1 MRLRWL
7 LSAMVVIA
15 VLVPAMMITAAR
27 IVGPDGGRWV
37 RLVSFTPYALLLY
50 GVALLLLIV
59 AVVAGHGFRRAI
71 AGTLAVLVL
80 PLVAVHLWWASP
92 AYVGQP
98 AASANHG
105 KTFTVLAS
113 NLYLGEADPVEL
125 GRLAKRTG
133 AEILVLTEITPAA
146 LEALREAGL
155 TDAYPHAG
163 GAPAEGGAG
172 TMVLARHE
180 LTDVAPLDTTFGGL
194 AVTVSVPGESIRLI
208 AVHAHPPSDDA
219 TAWRSDHAVIR
230 RAAAASAGPTVVAGD
245 FNATMDHEQMRE
257 LDGRGLADAA
267 EQANSG
273 WQPTFPDP
281 PLIAVDHVLL
291 TADFVATHTDAVSIE
306 GTDHRAL
313 VAELAWR

>member
-7 LSAMVVIA
+7 LFAMVVIA
-15 VLVPAMMITAAR
+15 VLAPAMMITAAR

-59 AVVAGHGFRRAI
+59 AVIAGHGFRRAI
-71 AGTLAVLVL
+71 AGTLAVLLL
-80 PLVAVHLWWASP
+80 PLVAVHLWWVSP

-98 AASANHG
+98 AASANQG
-105 KTFTVLAS
+105 ETFTVLAS

-125 GRLAKRTG
+125 SRVAEETG
-133 AEILVLTEITPAA
+133 ADILVLTEITPAA
-146 LEALREAGL
+146 LAGLEEAGV
-155 TDAYPHAG
+155 TDAFPHA
-163 GAPAEGGAG
+163 EGEPVEGVAG
-172 TMVLARHE
+172 TMVLSRHE
-180 LTDVAPLDTTFGGL
+180 LTDGSALDTTSGGV
-194 AVTVSVPGESIRLI
+194 AVTVGLPTRSIRLL

-257 LDGRGLADAA
+257 LDGRGFTDAA
-267 EQANSG
+267 LQADSG

-281 PLIAVDHVLL
+281 PLIPVDHVLL
-291 TADFVATHTDAVSIE
+291 TADLVATHTDAVSIE